1 MFGLTTI
8 KKSKVERLQARVA
21 TEKINN
27 SQLLD
32 EVTVLRKEN
41 KILREA
47 NARLFEKSA
56 AARKRD
62 EKGHFLPK
70 NQKLLS

>member
-8 KKSKVERLQARVA
+8 KKSKVERLEAQLASER
-21 TEKINN
+21 INN
-27 SQLLD
+27 SQLVD
-32 EVTVLRKEN
+32 EVNTLRVEN
-41 KILREA
+41 KALREL

-62 EKGHFLPK
+62 DKGQFLPK
-70 NQKLLS
+70 

>member
-8 KKSKVERLQARVA
+8 KKSKVERLQAQVA
-21 TEKINN
+21 TERINN
-27 SQLLD
+27 SQLVD

-47 NARLFEKSA
+47 NQRLFQKTP
-56 AARKRD
+56 AARQRD
-62 EKGHFLPK
+62 SKGHFLPK
-70 NQKLLS
+70 S